1 MKPKT
6 DALAWAIHRDDVPA
20 IRAALHDLGVTRA
33 SLKRELRWQTLVLT
47 RTDALRLAEHL
58 PAGWVRDRLWHRIEG
73 RDDDNAD
80 RDLIRKALAYR
91 SGEDSCNSVY
101 MGSLATAMLFGVLEL
116 NYGRTPASAFDDA
129 LATATRMQLDECM
142 NIARSVITYMD
153 KNPVS
158 RCPCCGQIVRA
169 KAVA

>member
-1 MKPKT
+1 MVKP
-6 DALAWAIHRDDVPA
+6 DALAWAIHRDDVPT
-20 IRAALHDLGVTRA
+20 IRAALHDLGITRA

-47 RTDALRLAEHL
+47 RTDARLLAKHL

-73 RDDDNAD
+73 RDDDQAD
-80 RDLIRKALAYR
+80 RDLIRKALVYR

-101 MGSLATAMLFGVLEL
+101 MGSMATALVWQVLKVDL
-116 NYGRTPASAFDDA
+116 LKQSRVDFDDA
-129 LATATRMQLDECM
+129 LAKADRLQLDECM
-142 NIARSVITYMD
+142 NIARSVIRYMD

-169 KAVA
+169 KVVV